1 MRLGIDVGGTN
12 TDAVIIDDGKVL
24 SAIKRPTTAE
34 PQDGIADAVRRVL
47 NGVNVSA
54 NQILSVMLGT
64 THFTNAFVQRKR
76 LSPVGILRLGLPAS
90 RGLSPMVDWPVDVRQ
105 IVHGHTAMVR
115 GGHEYDGSRI
125 AKLDEQAVID
135 AALQFRDKGIS
146 TIAITGIFSPV
157 IDEGEKQAAEL
168 VRSKIPDA
176 RITISSELGRI
187 GLIERENATIMN
199 ASLVTLAESTV
210 IAFQTAFQEIG
221 ITAPFF
227 ISQNDGTLMEI
238 ETLAAFPILTFS
250 SGPTNSIRGAAFLSG
265 LDYAVVADIGGTTT
279 DIGMLKNGFP
289 RESAMMS
296 DIGGIRTNFRMPDIF
311 SIGLGGGSY
320 ISMNGDITVGPKS
333 VGYELTSKAM
343 VFGGNVLTA
352 TDIAVAAGYAQI
364 GDRSSVCALDGEVVN
379 AAVREIHRMLETNI
393 ERVKTDSIPTP
404 LILVGGGSI
413 LIDQPLC
420 GVSEVMQPEF
430 AGAANAV
437 GASIAKVGAEI
448 DKVVSLPTEKRNSVL
463 DRLYAD
469 ACSKAETA
477 GAAPSSIE
485 VADVEIVPLPYVPGN
500 IARVR
505 VKAVGDL
512 NL

>member
-12 TDAVIIDDGKVL
+12 TDAVIVDDGKVL

-34 PQDGIADAVRRVL
+34 PQDGITDAVKRVL
-47 NGVNVSA
+47 HSAHVSA
-54 NQILSVMLGT
+54 GQIRSVMLGT
-64 THFTNAFVQRKR
+64 THFTNAFVQRKH

-90 RGLSPMVDWPVDVRQ
+90 RGLSPMVDWPEDVQ
-105 IVHGHTAMVR
+105 QTVHGYIAMVR
-115 GGHEYDGSRI
+115 GGHEYDGTQI
-125 AKLDEQAVID
+125 AKLDEHAVID
-135 AALQFRDKGIS
+135 AALQFRDRGIS

-157 IDEGEKQAAEL
+157 IDEGERRAAEL
-168 VRSKIPDA
+168 IYSKIPDA

-199 ASLVTLAESTV
+199 ASLITLAESTV
-210 IAFQTAFQEIG
+210 AAFKTAFQDIG

-238 ETLAAFPILTFS
+238 DTLSAFPILTFS

-265 LDYAVVADIGGTTT
+265 LENAIVADIGGTTT

-289 RESAMMS
+289 RESAMRS

-311 SIGLGGGSY
+311 SVGLGGGSH
-320 ISMNGDITVGPKS
+320 ISMNGGISVGPKS

-352 TDIAVAAGYAQI
+352 TDIAVAGGYAQV
-364 GDRSSVCALDGEVVN
+364 GDHSAVSSLDEEIVDI
-379 AAVREIHRMLETNI
+379 AVREIHRLLEDNV
-393 ERVKTDSIPTP
+393 ERLKTDTALIP

-413 LIDQPLC
+413 LIDRPLA
-420 GVSEVMQPEF
+420 GVSEVVQPEF
-430 AGAANAV
+430 AEAANAV

-448 DKVVSLPTEKRNSVL
+448 DKVVSLPMEKRASVL
-463 DRLYAD
+463 EQLYAE

-477 GAAPSSIE
+477 GGVPSSIE

-500 IARVR
+500 IVRVR

-512 NL
+512 NI